1 MQKMRAVSSFA
12 AFGEQMVDLAEYTDV
27 ESSAQQPAAPARAST
42 ACPRLTWT
50 SLHVVGLGLLYLSG
64 AWLPSADAITVLAVL
79 TTLLYAAAS
88 LVNPGYLP
96 RPADETA
103 KAAAPKPLAVPLVE
117 HPQCMHCQA
126 RQVPRAKH
134 CHDCGRCVQRLDH
147 HCWWLGTCVGAGNHR
162 LFVSYL
168 ICEAALLCTACVEA
182 SSRFGGS
189 ATAPVPVLATAA
201 AIGCSAMCATLG
213 LLSLTLLTFQVRAAP
228 SHARAHLLPHS
239 LARICPQPESA
250 LAPLPHATAAGEL
263 DRSRRDDL
271 GAFATRAHQRG
282 RQAPANS
289 APIRPRAVAQL
300 CGFCVR
306 LIASP
311 PRAANCGMRADWPCG

>member
-168 ICEAALLCTACVEA
+168 ICEATLLCMACIA
-182 SSRFGGS
+182 SSSRFS
-189 ATAPVPVLATAA
+189 SSAPVPALATAA

-213 LLSLTLLTFQVRAAP
+213 LLSLTLLTFQVCA
-228 SHARAHLLPHS
+228 ARARGALLFHC
-239 LARICPQPESA
+239 L
-250 LAPLPHATAAGEL
+250 
-263 DRSRRDDL
+263 
-271 GAFATRAHQRG
+271 RASSH
-282 RQAPANS
+282 
-289 APIRPRAVAQL
+289 
-300 CGFCVR
+300 
-306 LIASP
+306 
-311 PRAANCGMRADWPCG
+311 